1 MNRLELYEM
10 LKARLSE
17 SDLQEICFNLEID
30 FENLDG
36 EVKNDKIRALILFL
50 ERRERLDELTDL
62 LEPRT
67 MSVQV
72 DLTVLTQSKML
83 IGSGKLD
90 QAIQV
95 LRAELPSGTLWEQK
109 LLSIS
114 GQYTRYHADRLKGI
128 LSSEADQVTFSRIT
142 DALLQLIGRLS
153 G

>member
-50 ERRERLDELTDL
+50 ERRERLDELIDL

-90 QAIQV
+90 QAIQM
-95 LRAELPSGTLWEQK
+95 LRSELPSGTQWEQK

-128 LSSEADQVTFSRIT
+128 LSSEADQVAFSRIT

>member
-1 MNRLELYEM
+1 
-10 LKARLSE
+10 
-17 SDLQEICFNLEID
+17 
-30 FENLDG
+30 
-36 EVKNDKIRALILFL
+36 
-50 ERRERLDELTDL
+50 
-62 LEPRT
+62 